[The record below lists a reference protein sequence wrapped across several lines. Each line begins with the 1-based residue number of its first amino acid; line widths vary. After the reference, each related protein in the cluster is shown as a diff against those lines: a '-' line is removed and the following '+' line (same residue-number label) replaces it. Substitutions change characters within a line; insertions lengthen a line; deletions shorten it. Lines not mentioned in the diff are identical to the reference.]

1 MEKITLNG
9 FETVFDVLTPGPKN
23 ESETEKDIDKDIN
36 NDVTEELTDEELE
49 NIKSKKSSKKGKVE
63 DLEEDVQPT
72 KPVKNT
78 KKNDTTTEDTNNDD
92 IIDIDDSDTDDTRNT
107 VVENDEAD
115 EVVSA
120 FFDTLSEKLGWETD
134 EEDKPKTAEELVNY
148 FYDVIEENSK
158 PDYASEEIEKLDE
171 FVRNGGDIRA
181 YFSIDSELDLEDI
194 DIEDSEDNQKAVI
207 KEYLKEKGL
216 NKAQIDKKISR
227 YEDAGVLEDEATD
240 ALEALRDIKEQK
252 KEQLLAQQQKA
263 ATEAK
268 KRQQEFFNNVV
279 NEIKGMDS
287 IYGVSVPNKDKK
299 ALLDYIFKPDA
310 NGITQYQKDYSKS
323 LKNLITSA
331 YFTMKGDTLL
341 STAQKQGKKDAI
353 THFKNTLTKNSGVNT
368 RSKQQ
373 NSYNGDNNTIWS
385 SFTRQLRNL

>member
-9 FETVFDVLTPGPKN
+9 FETVFDVLTPGPDSTEDIKDVNKN
-23 ESETEKDIDKDIN
+23 IEEDI
-36 NDVTEELTDEELE
+36 TEELTDEELE
-49 NIKSKKSSKKGKVE
+49 EIKSKKNSKEKDTNIDDNAKSVKSAK
-63 DLEEDVQPT
+63 DT
-72 KPVKNT
+72 KNNDTNT
-78 KKNDTTTEDTNNDD
+78 KDTDSNGTDNDD
-92 IIDIDDSDTDDTRNT
+92 DDDIDDISNTEVEDDETDAA
-107 VVENDEAD
+107 VG
-115 EVVSA
+115 A

-158 PDYASEEIEKLDE
+158 PNYASEEIEKLDE
-171 FVRNGGDIRA
+171 FVKNGGNIRD
-181 YFSIDSELDLEDI
+181 YFSIDAEVNLEDI
-194 DIEDSEDNQKAVI
+194 DIEDSEDNQKTVI
-207 KEYLKEKGL
+207 REYLKEKGL
-216 NKAQIDKKISR
+216 SKAQIDKKLTR
-227 YEDAGVLEDEATD
+227 YEDAGVLEDEAVD
-240 ALEALRDIKEQK
+240 ALEALKDIREHK
-252 KEQLLAQQQKA
+252 KEQLLADQQKA

-268 KRQQEFFNNVV
+268 KRQQQFFDNVV

-287 IYGVSVPNKDKK
+287 IHGVAVPNKDKK

-310 NGITQYQKDYSKS
+310 NGVTQYQKDYSKS

-373 NSYNGDNNTIWS
+373 NNSSDDNSTIWS

>member
-9 FETVFDVLTPGPKN
+9 FETVFDVLTPGPDSTEDIKDVNKN
-23 ESETEKDIDKDIN
+23 IEEDI
-36 NDVTEELTDEELE
+36 TEELTDEELE
-49 NIKSKKSSKKGKVE
+49 EIKSKKNSK
-63 DLEEDVQPT
+63 
-72 KPVKNT
+72 
-78 KKNDTTTEDTNNDD
+78 DTTTNTNSNTKSVKSTKDTKNNDTDTEDTDSD
-92 IIDIDDSDTDDTRNT
+92 SIDDDDDDNTDYTRDTEVEDDETDAA
-107 VVENDEAD
+107 VG
-115 EVVSA
+115 A

-158 PDYASEEIEKLDE
+158 PNYASEEIEKLDE
-171 FVRNGGDIRA
+171 FVKNGGNIRD
-181 YFSIDSELDLEDI
+181 YFSIDAEVNLEDI
-194 DIEDSEDNQKAVI
+194 DIEDSEDNQKTVI
-207 KEYLKEKGL
+207 REYLKEKGL
-216 NKAQIDKKISR
+216 SKAQIDKKLTR
-227 YEDAGVLEDEATD
+227 YEDAGVLEDEAVD
-240 ALEALRDIKEQK
+240 ALEALKDIREHK
-252 KEQLLAQQQKA
+252 KEQLLADQQKA

-268 KRQQEFFNNVV
+268 KRQQQFFDNVV

-287 IYGVSVPNKDKK
+287 IHGVVVPNKDKK

-310 NGITQYQKDYSKS
+310 NGVTQYQKDYSKS

-373 NSYNGDNNTIWS
+373 NNSSDDNSTIWS

>member
-9 FETVFDVLTPGPKN
+9 FETVFDVLTPGPD
-23 ESETEKDIDKDIN
+23 STEDNKDIN
-36 NDVTEELTDEELE
+36 KNIEEDITEELTDEELE
-49 NIKSKKSSKKGKVE
+49 EIKSKKNSK
-63 DLEEDVQPT
+63 
-72 KPVKNT
+72 
-78 KKNDTTTEDTNNDD
+78 DTTTNTNSNTKSVKSAKDTKNNDTDTEDTDSDSTDD
-92 IIDIDDSDTDDTRNT
+92 DDDSNTDYTRDT
-107 VVENDEAD
+107 VVEDDEAD
-115 EVVSA
+115 AVVGA

-158 PDYASEEIEKLDE
+158 PNYASEEIEKLDE
-171 FVRNGGDIRA
+171 FVKNGGNIRD
-181 YFSIDSELDLEDI
+181 YFSIDAEVNLEDI
-194 DIEDSEDNQKAVI
+194 DIEDSEDNQKTVI
-207 KEYLKEKGL
+207 REYLKEKGL
-216 NKAQIDKKISR
+216 NKSQIDKKLTR
-227 YEDAGVLEDEATD
+227 YEDAGVLEDEAVD
-240 ALEALRDIKEQK
+240 ALEALKDIREHK
-252 KEQLLAQQQKA
+252 KEQLLADQQKA
-263 ATEAK
+263 AVEAK
-268 KRQQEFFNNVV
+268 KRQQQFFDNVV

-287 IYGVSVPNKDKK
+287 IHGVAIPNKDKK

-310 NGITQYQKDYSKS
+310 NGVTQYQKDYSKS

-373 NSYNGDNNTIWS
+373 NNSNDDNSTIWS

>member
-9 FETVFDVLTPGPKN
+9 FETVFDVLTPGPDSTEDTKDVNKN
-23 ESETEKDIDKDIN
+23 IEEDI
-36 NDVTEELTDEELE
+36 TEELTDEELE
-49 NIKSKKSSKKGKVE
+49 EIKSKKNSK
-63 DLEEDVQPT
+63 
-72 KPVKNT
+72 
-78 KKNDTTTEDTNNDD
+78 DTTTNTNSNTKSVKSTKDTKNNDTDIEDTDSDSTDD
-92 IIDIDDSDTDDTRNT
+92 DDDSDTDDTRDT
-107 VVENDEAD
+107 VVEDDEAD
-115 EVVSA
+115 AAVGA

-158 PDYASEEIEKLDE
+158 PNYASEEIEKLDE
-171 FVRNGGDIRA
+171 FVKNGGNIRD
-181 YFSIDSELDLEDI
+181 YFSIDAEVNLEDI
-194 DIEDSEDNQKAVI
+194 DIEGSEDNQKTVI
-207 KEYLKEKGL
+207 REYLKEKGL
-216 NKAQIDKKISR
+216 NKSQIDKKLTR
-227 YEDAGVLEDEATD
+227 YEDAGVLEDEAVD
-240 ALEALRDIKEQK
+240 ALEALKDIREHK
-252 KEQLLAQQQKA
+252 KEQLLADQQKA

-268 KRQQEFFNNVV
+268 KRQQQFFDNVV

-287 IYGVSVPNKDKK
+287 IHGVAIPNKDKK

-310 NGITQYQKDYSKS
+310 NGVTQYQKDYSKS

-373 NSYNGDNNTIWS
+373 NNSNDDNSTIWS

>member
-9 FETVFDVLTPGPKN
+9 FETVFDVLTPGPDSTEDTKDVNKN
-23 ESETEKDIDKDIN
+23 IEEDI
-36 NDVTEELTDEELE
+36 TEELTDEELE
-49 NIKSKKSSKKGKVE
+49 EIKSKKNS
-63 DLEEDVQPT
+63 
-72 KPVKNT
+72 KNT
-78 KKNDTTTEDTNNDD
+78 NTDTNSNTKSVKSTKDTKNNDTDTEDTDSDSTDD
-92 IIDIDDSDTDDTRNT
+92 DDDSDTDYTRDT
-107 VVENDEAD
+107 VVEDDEAD
-115 EVVSA
+115 AAVGA

-158 PDYASEEIEKLDE
+158 PSYASEEIEKLDE
-171 FVRNGGDIRA
+171 FVKNGGNIRD
-181 YFSIDSELDLEDI
+181 YFSIDAEVNLEDI
-194 DIEDSEDNQKAVI
+194 DIEDSEDNQKTVI
-207 KEYLKEKGL
+207 REYLKEKGL
-216 NKAQIDKKISR
+216 NKSQIDKKLTR
-227 YEDAGVLEDEATD
+227 YEDAGVLEDEAVD
-240 ALEALRDIKEQK
+240 ALEALKDIREHK
-252 KEQLLAQQQKA
+252 KEQLLADQQKA

-268 KRQQEFFNNVV
+268 KRQQQFFDNVV

-287 IYGVSVPNKDKK
+287 IHGVAIPNKDKK

-310 NGITQYQKDYSKS
+310 NGVTQYQKDYSKS

-373 NSYNGDNNTIWS
+373 NNSNDDNSTIWS

>member
-9 FETVFDVLTPGPKN
+9 FETVFDVLTPGPD
-23 ESETEKDIDKDIN
+23 STEDNKDIN
-36 NDVTEELTDEELE
+36 KNIEEDITEELTDEELE
-49 NIKSKKSSKKGKVE
+49 EIKSKKNSK
-63 DLEEDVQPT
+63 
-72 KPVKNT
+72 
-78 KKNDTTTEDTNNDD
+78 DTTTNTNSNTKSVKSAKDTKNNDTDTEDTDSDSTDD
-92 IIDIDDSDTDDTRNT
+92 DDDSNTDYTRDTM
-107 VVENDEAD
+107 VEDDEAD
-115 EVVSA
+115 AAVGA

-158 PDYASEEIEKLDE
+158 PNYASEEIEKLDE
-171 FVRNGGDIRA
+171 FVKNGGNIRD
-181 YFSIDSELDLEDI
+181 YFSIDAEVNLEDI
-194 DIEDSEDNQKAVI
+194 GIEDREDNQKTVI
-207 KEYLKEKGL
+207 REYLKEKGL
-216 NKAQIDKKISR
+216 NKSQIDKKLTR
-227 YEDAGVLEDEATD
+227 YEDAGVLEDEAVD
-240 ALEALRDIKEQK
+240 ALEALKDIREHK
-252 KEQLLAQQQKA
+252 KEQLLADQQKA
-263 ATEAK
+263 AVEAK
-268 KRQQEFFNNVV
+268 KRQQQFFDNVV

-287 IYGVSVPNKDKK
+287 IHGVAIPNKDKK

-310 NGITQYQKDYSKS
+310 NGVTQYQKDYSKS

-373 NSYNGDNNTIWS
+373 NNSNDDNSTIWS

>member
-9 FETVFDVLTPGPKN
+9 FETVFDVLTPGPDSTEDTKDVNKN
-23 ESETEKDIDKDIN
+23 IEEDI
-36 NDVTEELTDEELE
+36 TEELTDEELE
-49 NIKSKKSSKKGKVE
+49 EIKSKKNSKGK
-63 DLEEDVQPT
+63 DVNIDDNAKSVKSAKDT
-72 KPVKNT
+72 KNNDTNT
-78 KKNDTTTEDTNNDD
+78 KDTDSDSTDNDD
-92 IIDIDDSDTDDTRNT
+92 DYNTDYTRDT
-107 VVENDEAD
+107 VVEDDEAD
-115 EVVSA
+115 AAVGA

-158 PDYASEEIEKLDE
+158 PNYASEEIEKLDE
-171 FVRNGGDIRA
+171 FVKNGGNIRD
-181 YFSIDSELDLEDI
+181 YFSIDAEVNLEDI
-194 DIEDSEDNQKAVI
+194 DIEDSEDNQKTVI
-207 KEYLKEKGL
+207 REYLKEKGL
-216 NKAQIDKKISR
+216 SKAQIDKKLTR
-227 YEDAGVLEDEATD
+227 YEDAGVLEDEAVD
-240 ALEALRDIKEQK
+240 ALEALKDIREHK
-252 KEQLLAQQQKA
+252 KEQLLADQQKA
-263 ATEAK
+263 AVEAK
-268 KRQQEFFNNVV
+268 KRQQQFFDNVV

-287 IYGVSVPNKDKK
+287 IHGVAIPNKDKK

-310 NGITQYQKDYSKS
+310 NGVTQYQKDYSKS

-373 NSYNGDNNTIWS
+373 NNSNDDNSTIWS

>member
-9 FETVFDVLTPGPKN
+9 FETVFDVLTPGPDSTEDTKDVNKN
-23 ESETEKDIDKDIN
+23 IEEDI
-36 NDVTEELTDEELE
+36 TEELTDEELE
-49 NIKSKKSSKKGKVE
+49 EIKSKKNSK
-63 DLEEDVQPT
+63 
-72 KPVKNT
+72 
-78 KKNDTTTEDTNNDD
+78 DTTTNTNSNTKSVKSTKDTKNNDTDIEDTDSDSTDD
-92 IIDIDDSDTDDTRNT
+92 DDDSDTDDTRDT
-107 VVENDEAD
+107 VVEDDEAD
-115 EVVSA
+115 AAVGA

-158 PDYASEEIEKLDE
+158 PNYASEEIEKLDE
-171 FVRNGGDIRA
+171 FVKNGGNIRD
-181 YFSIDSELDLEDI
+181 YFSIDAEVNLEDI
-194 DIEDSEDNQKAVI
+194 DIEDSEDNQKTVI
-207 KEYLKEKGL
+207 REYLKEKGL
-216 NKAQIDKKISR
+216 NKSQIDKKLTR
-227 YEDAGVLEDEATD
+227 YEDAGVLEDEAVD
-240 ALEALRDIKEQK
+240 ALEALKDIREHK
-252 KEQLLAQQQKA
+252 KEQLLADQQKA

-268 KRQQEFFNNVV
+268 KRQQQFFDNVV

-287 IYGVSVPNKDKK
+287 IHGVAIPNKDKK

-310 NGITQYQKDYSKS
+310 NGVTQYQKDYSKS

-373 NSYNGDNNTIWS
+373 NNSNDDNSTIWS

>member
-49 NIKSKKSSKKGKVE
+49 NIKSKKSSKKDEVE
-63 DLEEDVQPT
+63 DTEEDVQPT
-72 KPVKNT
+72 KSVKNA
-78 KKNDTTTEDTNNDD
+78 KKNDTTTEDTDNDD
-92 IIDIDDSDTDDTRNT
+92 IVDVDDSDTDNTRNNMAT
-107 VVENDEAD
+107 NDESD

-134 EEDKPKTAEELVNY
+134 EEDKPKTAEDLVNY

-158 PDYASEEIEKLDE
+158 PNYASEEIEKLDE
-171 FVRNGGDIRA
+171 FVKNGGDIRA

-194 DIEDSEDNQKAVI
+194 NIEDSEDNQKAVI

-216 NKAQIDKKISR
+216 SKTQIDKKLTR

-240 ALEALRDIKEQK
+240 ALEALRDIREQK

-279 NEIKGMDS
+279 TEIKGMDS
-287 IYGVSVPNKDKK
+287 IYGVAIPEKDKK
-299 ALLDYIFKPDA
+299 ALLDYIFRPDA
-310 NGITQYQKDYSKS
+310 DGMTKYQKDYSKS

-341 STAQKQGKKDAI
+341 TTAQRQGKRDAI
-353 THFKNTLTKNSGVNT
+353 THFKDTLNRNSGVNK

-373 NSYNGDNNTIWS
+373 TSTNESTIWS
-385 SFTRQLRNL
+385 SFTKQLRNL

>member
-9 FETVFDVLTPGPKN
+9 FETVFDVLTPGPDSTEDIKDVNKN
-23 ESETEKDIDKDIN
+23 IEEDI
-36 NDVTEELTDEELE
+36 TEELTDEELE
-49 NIKSKKSSKKGKVE
+49 EIKSKKNSKEKDTNIDDNAKSVKSAK
-63 DLEEDVQPT
+63 DT
-72 KPVKNT
+72 KNNDTNT
-78 KKNDTTTEDTNNDD
+78 KDTDSNGTDNDD
-92 IIDIDDSDTDDTRNT
+92 DDDIDDISNTEVEDDETDAA
-107 VVENDEAD
+107 VG
-115 EVVSA
+115 A

-158 PDYASEEIEKLDE
+158 PNYASEEIEKLDE
-171 FVRNGGDIRA
+171 FVKNGGNIRD
-181 YFSIDSELDLEDI
+181 YFSIDAEVNLEDI
-194 DIEDSEDNQKAVI
+194 DIEDSEDNQKTVI
-207 KEYLKEKGL
+207 REYLKEKGL
-216 NKAQIDKKISR
+216 SKAQIDKKLTR
-227 YEDAGVLEDEATD
+227 YEDAGVLEDEAVD
-240 ALEALRDIKEQK
+240 ALEALKDIREHK
-252 KEQLLAQQQKA
+252 KEQLLADQQKA

-268 KRQQEFFNNVV
+268 KRQQQFFDNVV

-287 IYGVSVPNKDKK
+287 IHGVAVPNKDKK

-310 NGITQYQKDYSKS
+310 NGVTQYQKDYSKS

-373 NSYNGDNNTIWS
+373 NNSNDDNSTIWS

>member
-9 FETVFDVLTPGPKN
+9 FETVFDVLTPGPDSTEDIKDVNKN
-23 ESETEKDIDKDIN
+23 IEEDI
-36 NDVTEELTDEELE
+36 TEELTDEELE
-49 NIKSKKSSKKGKVE
+49 EIKSKKNSKEKDTNIDDNAKSVKSAK
-63 DLEEDVQPT
+63 DT
-72 KPVKNT
+72 KNNDTNT
-78 KKNDTTTEDTNNDD
+78 KDTDSNGTDNDD
-92 IIDIDDSDTDDTRNT
+92 DDDIDDISNT
-107 VVENDEAD
+107 EVENDETDAA
-115 EVVSA
+115 VGA

-158 PDYASEEIEKLDE
+158 PNYASEEIEKLDE
-171 FVRNGGDIRA
+171 FVKNGGNIRD
-181 YFSIDSELDLEDI
+181 YFSIDAEVNLEDI
-194 DIEDSEDNQKAVI
+194 DIEDSEDNQKTVI
-207 KEYLKEKGL
+207 REYLKEKGL
-216 NKAQIDKKISR
+216 SKAQIDKKLTR
-227 YEDAGVLEDEATD
+227 YEDAGVLEDEAVD
-240 ALEALRDIKEQK
+240 ALEALKDIREHK
-252 KEQLLAQQQKA
+252 KEQLLADQQKA

-268 KRQQEFFNNVV
+268 KRQQQFFDNVV

-287 IYGVSVPNKDKK
+287 IHGVAVPNKDKK

-310 NGITQYQKDYSKS
+310 NGVTQYQKDYSKS

-373 NSYNGDNNTIWS
+373 NNSSDDNSTIWS

>member
-9 FETVFDVLTPGPKN
+9 FETVFDVLTPGPDSTEDNKN
-23 ESETEKDIDKDIN
+23 VNKNIEEDI
-36 NDVTEELTDEELE
+36 TEELTDEELE
-49 NIKSKKSSKKGKVE
+49 EIKSKKNSKEK
-63 DLEEDVQPT
+63 DVNIDDNAKSVKST
-72 KPVKNT
+72 KDTKN
-78 KKNDTTTEDTNNDD
+78 NDTDTEDTDSDSTDND
-92 IIDIDDSDTDDTRNT
+92 DDSDTDHTRDT
-107 VVENDEAD
+107 VVENDEFD
-115 EVVSA
+115 EVVGA

-158 PDYASEEIEKLDE
+158 PNYASEEIEKLDE
-171 FVRNGGDIRA
+171 FVKNGGNIRD
-181 YFSIDSELDLEDI
+181 YFSIDAEVNLEDI
-194 DIEDSEDNQKAVI
+194 DIEDSEDNQKTVI
-207 KEYLKEKGL
+207 REYLKEKGL
-216 NKAQIDKKISR
+216 NKAQIDKKLTR
-227 YEDAGVLEDEATD
+227 YEDAGVLEDEAVD
-240 ALEALRDIKEQK
+240 ALEALKDIREHK
-252 KEQLLAQQQKA
+252 KEQLLADQQKA
-263 ATEAK
+263 AVEAK
-268 KRQQEFFNNVV
+268 KRQQQFFDNVV

-287 IYGVSVPNKDKK
+287 IHGVAIPNKDKK

-310 NGITQYQKDYSKS
+310 NGVTQYQKDYSKS

-373 NSYNGDNNTIWS
+373 NNSNDDNSTIWS

>member
-1 MEKITLNG
+1 M
-9 FETVFDVLTPGPKN
+9 
-23 ESETEKDIDKDIN
+23 
-36 NDVTEELTDEELE
+36 
-49 NIKSKKSSKKGKVE
+49 VE
-63 DLEEDVQPT
+63 D
-72 KPVKNT
+72 
-78 KKNDTTTEDTNNDD
+78 
-92 IIDIDDSDTDDTRNT
+92 
-107 VVENDEAD
+107 DEAD
-115 EVVSA
+115 AAVGA

-158 PDYASEEIEKLDE
+158 PNYASEEIEKLDE
-171 FVRNGGDIRA
+171 FVKNGGNIRD
-181 YFSIDSELDLEDI
+181 YFSIDAEVNLEDI
-194 DIEDSEDNQKAVI
+194 DIEDSEDNQKTVI
-207 KEYLKEKGL
+207 REYLKEKGL
-216 NKAQIDKKISR
+216 SKTQIDKKLTR
-227 YEDAGVLEDEATD
+227 YEDAGVLEDEAVD
-240 ALEALRDIKEQK
+240 ALEALKDIREHK
-252 KEQLLAQQQKA
+252 KEQLLADQQKA
-263 ATEAK
+263 AVEAK
-268 KRQQEFFNNVV
+268 KRQQQFFDNVV

-287 IYGVSVPNKDKK
+287 IHGVAIPNKDKK

-310 NGITQYQKDYSKS
+310 NGVTQYQKDYSKS

-373 NSYNGDNNTIWS
+373 NNSNDDNSTIWS

>member
-23 ESETEKDIDKDIN
+23 ESETEKDIYKDIN

-49 NIKSKKSSKKGKVE
+49 NIK
-63 DLEEDVQPT
+63 
-72 KPVKNT
+72 N
-78 KKNDTTTEDTNNDD
+78 KKNDKEVVNDD
-92 IIDIDDSDTDDTRNT
+92 DDTKSVKSTKSTKKDDTDTKDTDSDSTDDYSDNDTDDTRDT
-107 VVENDEAD
+107 VVEDDEAD
-115 EVVSA
+115 AVVGA

-158 PDYASEEIEKLDE
+158 PNYASEEIEKLDE
-171 FVRNGGDIRA
+171 FVKNGGNIRD
-181 YFSIDSELDLEDI
+181 YFSIDAEVNLEDI
-194 DIEDSEDNQKAVI
+194 DIEDSEDNQKTVI
-207 KEYLKEKGL
+207 REYLKEKGL
-216 NKAQIDKKISR
+216 NKSQIDKKLTR
-227 YEDAGVLEDEATD
+227 YEDAGVLEDEAVD
-240 ALEALRDIKEQK
+240 ALEALKDIREHK
-252 KEQLLAQQQKA
+252 KEQLLADQQKA
-263 ATEAK
+263 AVEAK
-268 KRQQEFFNNVV
+268 KRQQQFFDNVV

-287 IYGVSVPNKDKK
+287 IHGVAIPNKDKK

-310 NGITQYQKDYSKS
+310 NGVTQYQKDYSKS

-373 NSYNGDNNTIWS
+373 NNSNDDNSTIWS

>member
-9 FETVFDVLTPGPKN
+9 FETVFDVLTPGPD
-23 ESETEKDIDKDIN
+23 STEDNKDIN
-36 NDVTEELTDEELE
+36 KNIEEDITEELTDEELE
-49 NIKSKKSSKKGKVE
+49 EIKSKKNSK
-63 DLEEDVQPT
+63 
-72 KPVKNT
+72 
-78 KKNDTTTEDTNNDD
+78 DTTTNTNSNTKSVKSAKDTKNNDTDTEDTDSDSTDD
-92 IIDIDDSDTDDTRNT
+92 DDDSNTDYTRDTM
-107 VVENDEAD
+107 VEDDEAD
-115 EVVSA
+115 AAVGA

-158 PDYASEEIEKLDE
+158 PNYASEEIEKLDE
-171 FVRNGGDIRA
+171 FVKNGGNIRD
-181 YFSIDSELDLEDI
+181 YFSIDAEVNLEDI
-194 DIEDSEDNQKAVI
+194 DIEDSEDNQKTVI
-207 KEYLKEKGL
+207 REYLKEKGL
-216 NKAQIDKKISR
+216 NKSQIDKKLTR
-227 YEDAGVLEDEATD
+227 YEDAGVLEDEAVD
-240 ALEALRDIKEQK
+240 ALEALKDIREHK
-252 KEQLLAQQQKA
+252 KEQLLADQQKA
-263 ATEAK
+263 AVEAK
-268 KRQQEFFNNVV
+268 KRQQQFFDNVV

-287 IYGVSVPNKDKK
+287 IHGVAIPNKDKK

-310 NGITQYQKDYSKS
+310 NGVTQYQKDYSKS

-373 NSYNGDNNTIWS
+373 NNSNDDNSTIWS

>member
-36 NDVTEELTDEELE
+36 NDITEELTDEELE
-49 NIKSKKSSKKGKVE
+49 NIKSKKSNKEVDDDDDTKSVKSTKSTKK
-63 DLEEDVQPT
+63 DDT
-72 KPVKNT
+72 NT
-78 KKNDTTTEDTNNDD
+78 KDTDSDSIDSDNDD
-92 IIDIDDSDTDDTRNT
+92 DIDDTRNT
-107 VVENDEAD
+107 VVENDETD
-115 EVVSA
+115 EAVSA

-158 PDYASEEIEKLDE
+158 PNYASEEIEKLDE

-181 YFSIDSELDLEDI
+181 YFSIDAELDLEDI
-194 DIEDSEDNQKAVI
+194 NLEDSEDNQKAVI

-310 NGITQYQKDYSKS
+310 NGVTQYQKDYSKS

-373 NSYNGDNNTIWS
+373 NSSNDDNNTIWS

>member
-9 FETVFDVLTPGPKN
+9 FETVFDVLTPGPDSTEDNKDVNKN
-23 ESETEKDIDKDIN
+23 IEEDI
-36 NDVTEELTDEELE
+36 TEELTDEELE
-49 NIKSKKSSKKGKVE
+49 EIKSKKNS
-63 DLEEDVQPT
+63 
-72 KPVKNT
+72 KNT
-78 KKNDTTTEDTNNDD
+78 NTDTNGNTKSVKSTKDTKNNDNDTEDTDSDSTDD
-92 IIDIDDSDTDDTRNT
+92 DDDSNTDYTRDT
-107 VVENDEAD
+107 VVEDDEAD
-115 EVVSA
+115 AVVGA

-158 PDYASEEIEKLDE
+158 PNYASEEIEKLDE
-171 FVRNGGDIRA
+171 FVKNGGNIRD
-181 YFSIDSELDLEDI
+181 YFSIDAEVNLEDI
-194 DIEDSEDNQKAVI
+194 DIEDSEDNQKTVI
-207 KEYLKEKGL
+207 REYLKEKGL
-216 NKAQIDKKISR
+216 NKSQIDKKLTR
-227 YEDAGVLEDEATD
+227 YEDAGVLEDEAVD
-240 ALEALRDIKEQK
+240 ALEALKDIREHK
-252 KEQLLAQQQKA
+252 KEQLLADQQKA
-263 ATEAK
+263 AVEAK
-268 KRQQEFFNNVV
+268 KRQQQFFDNVV

-287 IYGVSVPNKDKK
+287 IHGVAIPNKDKK

-310 NGITQYQKDYSKS
+310 NGVTQYQKDYSKS

-373 NSYNGDNNTIWS
+373 NNSNDDNSTIWS

>member
-9 FETVFDVLTPGPKN
+9 FETVFDVLTPGPDSTEDTKDVNKN
-23 ESETEKDIDKDIN
+23 IEEDI
-36 NDVTEELTDEELE
+36 TEELTDEELE
-49 NIKSKKSSKKGKVE
+49 EIKSKKNSKQK
-63 DLEEDVQPT
+63 DVNIDD
-72 KPVKNT
+72 NT
-78 KKNDTTTEDTNNDD
+78 KSVKSAKDTKNNDTNTKDTDSDSTDNDD
-92 IIDIDDSDTDDTRNT
+92 DYNTDYTRDT
-107 VVENDEAD
+107 VVEDDETDAA
-115 EVVSA
+115 VSA

-158 PDYASEEIEKLDE
+158 PNYASEEIEKLDE
-171 FVRNGGDIRA
+171 FVKNGGNIRD
-181 YFSIDSELDLEDI
+181 YFSIDAEVNLEDI
-194 DIEDSEDNQKAVI
+194 DIEDSEDNQKTVI
-207 KEYLKEKGL
+207 REYLKEKGL
-216 NKAQIDKKISR
+216 NKSQIDKKLTR
-227 YEDAGVLEDEATD
+227 YEDAGVLEDEAVD
-240 ALEALRDIKEQK
+240 ALEALKDIREHK
-252 KEQLLAQQQKA
+252 KEQLLADQQKA
-263 ATEAK
+263 AVEAK
-268 KRQQEFFNNVV
+268 KRQQQFFDNVV

-287 IYGVSVPNKDKK
+287 IHGVAVPNKDKK

-310 NGITQYQKDYSKS
+310 NGVTQYQKDYSKS

-373 NSYNGDNNTIWS
+373 NNSNDDNSTIWS

>member
-9 FETVFDVLTPGPKN
+9 FETVFDVLTPGPD
-23 ESETEKDIDKDIN
+23 STEDNKDIN
-36 NDVTEELTDEELE
+36 KNIEEDITEELTDEELE
-49 NIKSKKSSKKGKVE
+49 EIKSKKNSKNTNTDTNGNTKSVKSTKDTKNNDTDIEDTDSDSTDDDDDSNTDYTRDTMVE
-63 DLEEDVQPT
+63 D
-72 KPVKNT
+72 
-78 KKNDTTTEDTNNDD
+78 
-92 IIDIDDSDTDDTRNT
+92 
-107 VVENDEAD
+107 DEAD
-115 EVVSA
+115 AAVGA

-158 PDYASEEIEKLDE
+158 PNYASEEIEKLDE
-171 FVRNGGDIRA
+171 FVKNGGNIRD
-181 YFSIDSELDLEDI
+181 YFSIDAEVNLEDI
-194 DIEDSEDNQKAVI
+194 DIEDSEDNQKTVI
-207 KEYLKEKGL
+207 REYLKEKGL
-216 NKAQIDKKISR
+216 SKTQIDKKLTR
-227 YEDAGVLEDEATD
+227 YEDAGVLEDEAVD
-240 ALEALRDIKEQK
+240 ALEALKDIREHK
-252 KEQLLAQQQKA
+252 KEQLLADQQKA
-263 ATEAK
+263 AVEAK
-268 KRQQEFFNNVV
+268 KRQQQFFDNVV

-287 IYGVSVPNKDKK
+287 IHGVAIPNKDKK

-310 NGITQYQKDYSKS
+310 NGVTQYQKDYSKS

-373 NSYNGDNNTIWS
+373 NNSNDDNSTIWS

>member
-9 FETVFDVLTPGPKN
+9 FETVFDVLTPGPDSTEDTKDVNKN
-23 ESETEKDIDKDIN
+23 IEEDI
-36 NDVTEELTDEELE
+36 TEELTDEELE
-49 NIKSKKSSKKGKVE
+49 EIKSKKNSKE
-63 DLEEDVQPT
+63 RDVNIDDNAKSVKST
-72 KPVKNT
+72 KDT
-78 KKNDTTTEDTNNDD
+78 KKDDTDTEDTDSNSTDNDD
-92 IIDIDDSDTDDTRNT
+92 DDDIDDTRDT
-107 VVENDEAD
+107 VVEDDETDAA
-115 EVVSA
+115 VGA

-158 PDYASEEIEKLDE
+158 PNYASEEIEKLDE
-171 FVRNGGDIRA
+171 FVKNGGNIRD
-181 YFSIDSELDLEDI
+181 YFSIDAEVNLEDI
-194 DIEDSEDNQKAVI
+194 DIEDSEDNQKTVI
-207 KEYLKEKGL
+207 REYLKEKGL
-216 NKAQIDKKISR
+216 NKAQIDKKLTR
-227 YEDAGVLEDEATD
+227 YEDAGVLEDEAVD
-240 ALEALRDIKEQK
+240 ALEALKDIREHK
-252 KEQLLAQQQKA
+252 KEQLLADQQKA
-263 ATEAK
+263 AVEAK
-268 KRQQEFFNNVV
+268 KRQQQFFDNVV

-287 IYGVSVPNKDKK
+287 IHGVAIPNKDKK

-310 NGITQYQKDYSKS
+310 NGVTQYQKDYSKS

-373 NSYNGDNNTIWS
+373 NNSNDDNSTIWS

>member
-36 NDVTEELTDEELE
+36 NDVSEELTDEELE
-49 NIKSKKSSKKGKVE
+49 QIKSKKSNKEVDDNDDTKSVKSTKSTKK
-63 DLEEDVQPT
+63 DDT
-72 KPVKNT
+72 NT
-78 KKNDTTTEDTNNDD
+78 KDTDSDSIDSDDDDD
-92 IIDIDDSDTDDTRNT
+92 IDDTRNT

-115 EVVSA
+115 EAVSA

-158 PDYASEEIEKLDE
+158 PNYASEEIEKLDE

-194 DIEDSEDNQKAVI
+194 NIEDSEDNQKAVI

-373 NSYNGDNNTIWS
+373 NSSNDDNNTIWS

>member
-9 FETVFDVLTPGPKN
+9 FETVFDVLTPGPDSTEDNKDVNKN
-23 ESETEKDIDKDIN
+23 IEEDI
-36 NDVTEELTDEELE
+36 TEELTDEELE
-49 NIKSKKSSKKGKVE
+49 EIKSKKNS
-63 DLEEDVQPT
+63 
-72 KPVKNT
+72 KNT
-78 KKNDTTTEDTNNDD
+78 NTDTNSNTKSVKSTKDTKNNDTDTEDTDSDSTDD
-92 IIDIDDSDTDDTRNT
+92 DDDSDTDDTRDT
-107 VVENDEAD
+107 VVEDDEAD
-115 EVVSA
+115 AAVGA

-158 PDYASEEIEKLDE
+158 PNYASEEIEKLDE
-171 FVRNGGDIRA
+171 FVKNGGNIRD
-181 YFSIDSELDLEDI
+181 YFSIDAEVNLEDI
-194 DIEDSEDNQKAVI
+194 DIEDSEDNQKTVI
-207 KEYLKEKGL
+207 REYLKEKGL
-216 NKAQIDKKISR
+216 NKSQIDKKITR
-227 YEDAGVLEDEATD
+227 YEDAGVLEDEAVD
-240 ALEALRDIKEQK
+240 ALEALKDIREHK
-252 KEQLLAQQQKA
+252 KEQLLADQQKA
-263 ATEAK
+263 AVEAK
-268 KRQQEFFNNVV
+268 KRQQQFFDNVV

-287 IYGVSVPNKDKK
+287 IHGVAIPNKDKK

-310 NGITQYQKDYSKS
+310 NGVTQYQKDYSKS

-373 NSYNGDNNTIWS
+373 NNSNDDNSTIWS

>member
-36 NDVTEELTDEELE
+36 NYVSEELTDEELE
-49 NIKSKKSSKKGKVE
+49 QIKSKKSNKEVDNDDDDTKSVKSTKSTKK
-63 DLEEDVQPT
+63 DDT
-72 KPVKNT
+72 NT
-78 KKNDTTTEDTNNDD
+78 KDTDSNSIDSDDDDD
-92 IIDIDDSDTDDTRNT
+92 IDDTRNT

-115 EVVSA
+115 EAVSA

-158 PDYASEEIEKLDE
+158 PNYASEEIEKLDE

-181 YFSIDSELDLEDI
+181 YFSIDAELDLEDI
-194 DIEDSEDNQKAVI
+194 NLEDSEDNQKAVI

-216 NKAQIDKKISR
+216 NKTQIDKKISR

-373 NSYNGDNNTIWS
+373 NSSNDDNNTIWS

>member
-9 FETVFDVLTPGPKN
+9 FETVFDVLTPGPDSTEDNKDVNKN
-23 ESETEKDIDKDIN
+23 IEEDI
-36 NDVTEELTDEELE
+36 TEELTDEELE
-49 NIKSKKSSKKGKVE
+49 EIKSKKNS
-63 DLEEDVQPT
+63 
-72 KPVKNT
+72 KNT
-78 KKNDTTTEDTNNDD
+78 NTDTNSNTKSVKSTKDTKNNDTDTEDTDSDSTDD
-92 IIDIDDSDTDDTRNT
+92 DDDSDTDYTRDT
-107 VVENDEAD
+107 VVEDDEAD
-115 EVVSA
+115 AVVGA

-148 FYDVIEENSK
+148 VYDVIEENSK
-158 PDYASEEIEKLDE
+158 PSYASEEIEKLDE
-171 FVRNGGDIRA
+171 FVKNGGNIRD
-181 YFSIDSELDLEDI
+181 YFSIDAEVKLEDI
-194 DIEDSEDNQKAVI
+194 DIEDSEDNQKTVI
-207 KEYLKEKGL
+207 REYLKEKGL
-216 NKAQIDKKISR
+216 NKAQIDKKLTR
-227 YEDAGVLEDEATD
+227 YEDAGVLEDEAVD
-240 ALEALRDIKEQK
+240 ALEALKDIREHK
-252 KEQLLAQQQKA
+252 KEQLLADQQKA

-268 KRQQEFFNNVV
+268 KRQQQFFDNVV

-287 IYGVSVPNKDKK
+287 IHGVAIPNKDKK

-310 NGITQYQKDYSKS
+310 NGVTQYQKDYSKS

-373 NSYNGDNNTIWS
+373 NNSNDDNSTIWS

>member
-9 FETVFDVLTPGPKN
+9 FETVFDVLTPGPDSTEDTKDVNKN
-23 ESETEKDIDKDIN
+23 IEEDI
-36 NDVTEELTDEELE
+36 TEELTDEELE
-49 NIKSKKSSKKGKVE
+49 EIKSKKNSKEK
-63 DLEEDVQPT
+63 DVNIDDNAKSVKSAKDT
-72 KPVKNT
+72 KNNDTNT
-78 KKNDTTTEDTNNDD
+78 KDTDSDSTDRDSDD
-92 IIDIDDSDTDDTRNT
+92 DTDDTRDT
-107 VVENDEAD
+107 VVEDDETDAA
-115 EVVSA
+115 VGA

-158 PDYASEEIEKLDE
+158 PNYASEEIEKLDE
-171 FVRNGGDIRA
+171 FVKNGGNIRD
-181 YFSIDSELDLEDI
+181 YFSIDAEVNLEDI
-194 DIEDSEDNQKAVI
+194 DIEDSEDNQKTVI
-207 KEYLKEKGL
+207 REYLKEKGL
-216 NKAQIDKKISR
+216 NKSQIDKKLTR
-227 YEDAGVLEDEATD
+227 YEDAGVLEDEAVD
-240 ALEALRDIKEQK
+240 ALEALKDIREHK
-252 KEQLLAQQQKA
+252 KEQLLADQQKA
-263 ATEAK
+263 AVEAK
-268 KRQQEFFNNVV
+268 KRQQQFFDNVV

-287 IYGVSVPNKDKK
+287 IHGVAIPNKDKK

-310 NGITQYQKDYSKS
+310 NGVTQYQKDYSKS

-373 NSYNGDNNTIWS
+373 NNSNDDNSTIWS

>member
-23 ESETEKDIDKDIN
+23 ESETEKNIDEDIN
-36 NDVTEELTDEELE
+36 NGVTEELTDEELE
-49 NIKSKKSSKKGKVE
+49 NIKSKKSNKEVDDDDDDTKSVKSTKSTKKDDAGA
-63 DLEEDVQPT
+63 
-72 KPVKNT
+72 KNT
-78 KKNDTTTEDTNNDD
+78 DNDSV
-92 IIDIDDSDTDDTRNT
+92 DSDDDNDADDTRNT
-107 VVENDEAD
+107 VVEDDEAD
-115 EVVSA
+115 EAVSA

-181 YFSIDSELDLEDI
+181 YFSIDAELNLEDI

-216 NKAQIDKKISR
+216 NKTQIDKKISR
-227 YEDAGVLEDEATD
+227 YEDAGVLEDEAAD
-240 ALEALRDIKEQK
+240 ALEALRDIEEQK

>member
-9 FETVFDVLTPGPKN
+9 FETVFDVLTPGPDSTEDNKGVNKN
-23 ESETEKDIDKDIN
+23 IEEDI
-36 NDVTEELTDEELE
+36 TEELTDEELE
-49 NIKSKKSSKKGKVE
+49 EIKSKKNS
-63 DLEEDVQPT
+63 
-72 KPVKNT
+72 KNT
-78 KKNDTTTEDTNNDD
+78 NTDTNSNTKSVKSAKDTKNNDTDTEDTDSDSTDND
-92 IIDIDDSDTDDTRNT
+92 DDSDTDDTRDT
-107 VVENDEAD
+107 VVEDDETDAA
-115 EVVSA
+115 VGA

-158 PDYASEEIEKLDE
+158 PNYASEEIEKLDE
-171 FVRNGGDIRA
+171 FVKNGGNIRD
-181 YFSIDSELDLEDI
+181 YFSIDAEVNLEDI
-194 DIEDSEDNQKAVI
+194 DIEDSEDNQKTVI
-207 KEYLKEKGL
+207 REYLKEKGL
-216 NKAQIDKKISR
+216 NKAQIDKKLTR
-227 YEDAGVLEDEATD
+227 YEDAGVLEDEAVD
-240 ALEALRDIKEQK
+240 ALEALKDIREHK
-252 KEQLLAQQQKA
+252 KEQLLADQQKA

-268 KRQQEFFNNVV
+268 KRQQQFFDNVV

-287 IYGVSVPNKDKK
+287 IHGVAVPNKDKK

-310 NGITQYQKDYSKS
+310 NGVTQYQKDYSKS

-373 NSYNGDNNTIWS
+373 NNSNDDNSTIWS

>member
-23 ESETEKDIDKDIN
+23 ESETEKDIDTDIN
-36 NDVTEELTDEELE
+36 NDITEELTDEELE
-49 NIKSKKSSKKGKVE
+49 NIKSKKNDKEVVN
-63 DLEEDVQPT
+63 DDDDT
-72 KPVKNT
+72 KSVKSTKST
-78 KKNDTTTEDTNNDD
+78 KKDDTDTKDTDSDSTD
-92 IIDIDDSDTDDTRNT
+92 IYSDNDTDDTRDT
-107 VVENDEAD
+107 VVEDDEAD
-115 EVVSA
+115 AAVGA
-120 FFDTLSEKLGWETD
+120 FFDTLSEKLGWETN

-181 YFSIDSELDLEDI
+181 YFSIDAELNLEDI

-216 NKAQIDKKISR
+216 NKTQIDKKISR

-287 IYGVSVPNKDKK
+287 IYGVSVPSKDKK

-310 NGITQYQKDYSKS
+310 NGVTQYQKDYSKS

-341 STAQKQGKKDAI
+341 NTAQKQGKKDAI

-373 NSYNGDNNTIWS
+373 NNFNDDNSTIWS

>member
-1 MEKITLNG
+1 M
-9 FETVFDVLTPGPKN
+9 
-23 ESETEKDIDKDIN
+23 
-36 NDVTEELTDEELE
+36 
-49 NIKSKKSSKKGKVE
+49 
-63 DLEEDVQPT
+63 
-72 KPVKNT
+72 
-78 KKNDTTTEDTNNDD
+78 
-92 IIDIDDSDTDDTRNT
+92 
-107 VVENDEAD
+107 
-115 EVVSA
+115 
-120 FFDTLSEKLGWETD
+120 
-134 EEDKPKTAEELVNY
+134 
-148 FYDVIEENSK
+148 
-158 PDYASEEIEKLDE
+158 
-171 FVRNGGDIRA
+171 
-181 YFSIDSELDLEDI
+181 
-194 DIEDSEDNQKAVI
+194 
-207 KEYLKEKGL
+207 
-216 NKAQIDKKISR
+216 
-227 YEDAGVLEDEATD
+227 
-240 ALEALRDIKEQK
+240 
-252 KEQLLAQQQKA
+252 AQQQKA

>member
-9 FETVFDVLTPGPKN
+9 FETVFDVLTPGPDSTEDTKDVNKN
-23 ESETEKDIDKDIN
+23 IEEDI
-36 NDVTEELTDEELE
+36 TEELTDEELE
-49 NIKSKKSSKKGKVE
+49 EIKSKKNSK
-63 DLEEDVQPT
+63 
-72 KPVKNT
+72 
-78 KKNDTTTEDTNNDD
+78 DTTTNTNSNTKSVKSTKDTKNNDTDTEDTDRDSTDD
-92 IIDIDDSDTDDTRNT
+92 DNDSDTDDTRDT
-107 VVENDEAD
+107 VVEDDEAD
-115 EVVSA
+115 AAVGA

-158 PDYASEEIEKLDE
+158 PNYASEEIEKLDE
-171 FVRNGGDIRA
+171 FVKNGGNIRD
-181 YFSIDSELDLEDI
+181 YFSIDAEVNLEDI
-194 DIEDSEDNQKAVI
+194 DIEDSEDNQKTVI
-207 KEYLKEKGL
+207 REYLKEKGL
-216 NKAQIDKKISR
+216 NKAQIDKKLTR
-227 YEDAGVLEDEATD
+227 YEDAGVLEDEAVD
-240 ALEALRDIKEQK
+240 ALEALKDIRQHK
-252 KEQLLAQQQKA
+252 KEQLLADQQKA
-263 ATEAK
+263 AVEAK
-268 KRQQEFFNNVV
+268 KRQQQFFDNVV

-287 IYGVSVPNKDKK
+287 IHGVAIPNKDKK

-310 NGITQYQKDYSKS
+310 NGVTQYQKDYSKS

-373 NSYNGDNNTIWS
+373 NNSNDDNSTIWS

>member
-36 NDVTEELTDEELE
+36 NDVSEELTDEELE
-49 NIKSKKSSKKGKVE
+49 QIKSKKSNKEVDGGTKSVKSTKSIKK
-63 DLEEDVQPT
+63 
-72 KPVKNT
+72 
-78 KKNDTTTEDTNNDD
+78 
-92 IIDIDDSDTDDTRNT
+92 DDSDIKDTDDDGIDSDDDDDTDDTRNT
-107 VVENDEAD
+107 EVENDETD

-158 PDYASEEIEKLDE
+158 PNYASEEIEKLDE

-181 YFSIDSELDLEDI
+181 YFSIDAELDLEDI

-216 NKAQIDKKISR
+216 SKAQIDKKISR

-268 KRQQEFFNNVV
+268 KRQQEFFDNVV

-373 NSYNGDNNTIWS
+373 NSSNDDNNTIWS

>member
-9 FETVFDVLTPGPKN
+9 FETVFDVLTPGPDSTEDTKDVNKN
-23 ESETEKDIDKDIN
+23 IEEDI
-36 NDVTEELTDEELE
+36 TEELTDEELE
-49 NIKSKKSSKKGKVE
+49 EIKSKKNS
-63 DLEEDVQPT
+63 
-72 KPVKNT
+72 KNT
-78 KKNDTTTEDTNNDD
+78 NTDTNSNTKSVKSTKDTKNNDTDTEDTDSDSTDD
-92 IIDIDDSDTDDTRNT
+92 DDDSDTDYTRDT
-107 VVENDEAD
+107 VVEDDEAD
-115 EVVSA
+115 TAVGA

-158 PDYASEEIEKLDE
+158 PSYASEEIEKLDE
-171 FVRNGGDIRA
+171 FVKNGGNIRD
-181 YFSIDSELDLEDI
+181 YFSIDAEVNLEDI
-194 DIEDSEDNQKAVI
+194 DIEDSEDNQKTVI
-207 KEYLKEKGL
+207 REYLKEKGL
-216 NKAQIDKKISR
+216 NKSQIDKKLTR
-227 YEDAGVLEDEATD
+227 YEDAGVLEDEAVD
-240 ALEALRDIKEQK
+240 ALEALKDIREHK
-252 KEQLLAQQQKA
+252 KEQLLADQQKA

-268 KRQQEFFNNVV
+268 KRQQQFFDNVV

-287 IYGVSVPNKDKK
+287 IHGVAIPNKDKK

-310 NGITQYQKDYSKS
+310 NGVTQYQKDYSKS

-373 NSYNGDNNTIWS
+373 NNSNDDNSTIWS

>member
-9 FETVFDVLTPGPKN
+9 FETVFDVLTPGPDSTEDTKDVNKN
-23 ESETEKDIDKDIN
+23 IEEDI
-36 NDVTEELTDEELE
+36 TEELTDEELE
-49 NIKSKKSSKKGKVE
+49 EIKSKKNS
-63 DLEEDVQPT
+63 
-72 KPVKNT
+72 KNT
-78 KKNDTTTEDTNNDD
+78 NTDTNSNTKSVKSTKDTKNNDTDTEDTDSDSTDD
-92 IIDIDDSDTDDTRNT
+92 DDDSDTDYTRDT
-107 VVENDEAD
+107 VVEDDEAD
-115 EVVSA
+115 AAVGA

-158 PDYASEEIEKLDE
+158 PSYASEEIEKLDE
-171 FVRNGGDIRA
+171 FVKNGGNIRD
-181 YFSIDSELDLEDI
+181 YFSIDAEVNLEDI
-194 DIEDSEDNQKAVI
+194 DIEDSEDNQKTVI
-207 KEYLKEKGL
+207 REYLKEKGL
-216 NKAQIDKKISR
+216 NKSQIDKKLTR
-227 YEDAGVLEDEATD
+227 YEDAGVLEDEAVD
-240 ALEALRDIKEQK
+240 ALEALKDIREHK
-252 KEQLLAQQQKA
+252 KEQLLADQQKA

-268 KRQQEFFNNVV
+268 KRQQQFFDNVV

-287 IYGVSVPNKDKK
+287 IHGVAIPNKDKK

-310 NGITQYQKDYSKS
+310 NGVTQYQKDYSKS

-373 NSYNGDNNTIWS
+373 NNFNDDNSTIWS

>member
-9 FETVFDVLTPGPKN
+9 FETVFDVLTPGPDSTEDNKDVNKN
-23 ESETEKDIDKDIN
+23 IEEDI
-36 NDVTEELTDEELE
+36 TEELTDEELE
-49 NIKSKKSSKKGKVE
+49 EIKSKKNS
-63 DLEEDVQPT
+63 
-72 KPVKNT
+72 KNT
-78 KKNDTTTEDTNNDD
+78 NTDNNSNTKSVKSTKDTKNNDTDTEDTDSDSTDD
-92 IIDIDDSDTDDTRNT
+92 DDNSDTDYTRDT
-107 VVENDEAD
+107 VVEDDETDAA
-115 EVVSA
+115 VGA

-158 PDYASEEIEKLDE
+158 PSYASEEIEKLDE
-171 FVRNGGDIRA
+171 FVKNGGNIRD
-181 YFSIDSELDLEDI
+181 YFSIDAEVNLEDI
-194 DIEDSEDNQKAVI
+194 DIEDSEDNQKTVI
-207 KEYLKEKGL
+207 REYLKEKGL
-216 NKAQIDKKISR
+216 NKSQIDKKLTR
-227 YEDAGVLEDEATD
+227 YEDAGVLEDEAVD
-240 ALEALRDIKEQK
+240 ALEALKDIREHK
-252 KEQLLAQQQKA
+252 KEQLLADQQKA
-263 ATEAK
+263 AVEAK
-268 KRQQEFFNNVV
+268 KRQQQFFDNVV

-287 IYGVSVPNKDKK
+287 IHGVAIPNKDKK

-310 NGITQYQKDYSKS
+310 NGVTQYQKDYSKS

-373 NSYNGDNNTIWS
+373 NNSNDDNSTIWS

>member
-23 ESETEKDIDKDIN
+23 ESETEKDIYKDIN

-49 NIKSKKSSKKGKVE
+49 NIK
-63 DLEEDVQPT
+63 
-72 KPVKNT
+72 N
-78 KKNDTTTEDTNNDD
+78 KKNDKEVVNDD
-92 IIDIDDSDTDDTRNT
+92 DDTKSVKSTKSTKKDDIDTKDTDSDSTDDYSDNDTDDTRDT
-107 VVENDEAD
+107 VVEDDEAD
-115 EVVSA
+115 AAVGA
-120 FFDTLSEKLGWETD
+120 FFDTLSEKLGWETN

-194 DIEDSEDNQKAVI
+194 NIEDSEDNQKAVI

-216 NKAQIDKKISR
+216 NKTQIDKKISR
-227 YEDAGVLEDEATD
+227 YEDAGVLEDEAVD
-240 ALEALRDIKEQK
+240 ALEALKDIKEQK

-287 IYGVSVPNKDKK
+287 IYGVSVPSKDKK

-310 NGITQYQKDYSKS
+310 NGVTQYQKDYSKS

-341 STAQKQGKKDAI
+341 NTAQKQGKKDAI
-353 THFKNTLTKNSGVNT
+353 AHFKNTLTKNSGVNT

-373 NSYNGDNNTIWS
+373 NNFNDDNSTIWS

>member
-36 NDVTEELTDEELE
+36 NDVSEELTDEELE
-49 NIKSKKSSKKGKVE
+49 QIKSKKSNKEVDSDTKSAKSTKSIKK
-63 DLEEDVQPT
+63 
-72 KPVKNT
+72 
-78 KKNDTTTEDTNNDD
+78 
-92 IIDIDDSDTDDTRNT
+92 DDSDIKDTDDDSIDSEDDDDADDIRNT
-107 VVENDEAD
+107 EVENDETD

-158 PDYASEEIEKLDE
+158 PNYASEEIEKLDE

-181 YFSIDSELDLEDI
+181 YFSIDGELDLEDI

-216 NKAQIDKKISR
+216 NKTQIDKKISR

-268 KRQQEFFNNVV
+268 KRQQEFFDNVV

>member
-9 FETVFDVLTPGPKN
+9 FETVFDVLTPGPDSTEDTKDVNKN
-23 ESETEKDIDKDIN
+23 IEEDI
-36 NDVTEELTDEELE
+36 TEELTDEELE
-49 NIKSKKSSKKGKVE
+49 EIKRKKNSTKKDVNIDDNAKSVKSAK
-63 DLEEDVQPT
+63 DT
-72 KPVKNT
+72 KNNDTNT
-78 KKNDTTTEDTNNDD
+78 KDTDSDSTDNDD
-92 IIDIDDSDTDDTRNT
+92 DYNTDYTRDT
-107 VVENDEAD
+107 VVEDDETDAA
-115 EVVSA
+115 VGA

-158 PDYASEEIEKLDE
+158 PNYASEEIEKLDE
-171 FVRNGGDIRA
+171 FVKNGGNIRD
-181 YFSIDSELDLEDI
+181 YFSIDAEVNLEDI
-194 DIEDSEDNQKAVI
+194 DIEDSEDNQKTVI
-207 KEYLKEKGL
+207 REYLKEKGL
-216 NKAQIDKKISR
+216 NKSQIDKKLTR
-227 YEDAGVLEDEATD
+227 YEDAGVLEDEAVD
-240 ALEALRDIKEQK
+240 ALEALKDIREHK
-252 KEQLLAQQQKA
+252 KEQLLADQQKA
-263 ATEAK
+263 AVEAK
-268 KRQQEFFNNVV
+268 KRQQQFFDNVV

-287 IYGVSVPNKDKK
+287 IHGVAIPNKDKK

-310 NGITQYQKDYSKS
+310 NGVTQYQKDYSKS

-373 NSYNGDNNTIWS
+373 NNSNDDNSTIWS

>member
-9 FETVFDVLTPGPKN
+9 FETVFDVLTPGPDSTEDTKDVNKN
-23 ESETEKDIDKDIN
+23 IEEDI
-36 NDVTEELTDEELE
+36 TEELTDEELE
-49 NIKSKKSSKKGKVE
+49 EIKSKKNSKEK
-63 DLEEDVQPT
+63 DVNIDDNAKSVKSAKDT
-72 KPVKNT
+72 KNNDTNT
-78 KKNDTTTEDTNNDD
+78 KDTGSNSTDNDDDDDTEDTHTVDEDNE
-92 IIDIDDSDTDDTRNT
+92 TDAA
-107 VVENDEAD
+107 VG
-115 EVVSA
+115 A

-158 PDYASEEIEKLDE
+158 PNYASEEIEKLDE
-171 FVRNGGDIRA
+171 FVKNGGNIRD
-181 YFSIDSELDLEDI
+181 YFSIDAEVNLEDI
-194 DIEDSEDNQKAVI
+194 DIEDSEDNQKTVI
-207 KEYLKEKGL
+207 REYLKEKGL
-216 NKAQIDKKISR
+216 NKSQIDKKLTR
-227 YEDAGVLEDEATD
+227 YEDAGVLEDEAVD
-240 ALEALRDIKEQK
+240 ALEALKDIREHK
-252 KEQLLAQQQKA
+252 KEQLLADQQKA
-263 ATEAK
+263 AVEAK
-268 KRQQEFFNNVV
+268 KRQQQFFDNVV

-287 IYGVSVPNKDKK
+287 IHGVAIPNKDKK

-310 NGITQYQKDYSKS
+310 NGVTQYQKDYSKS

-373 NSYNGDNNTIWS
+373 NNSNDDNSTIWS